1 MNSSYYIGISHNITQ
16 DPDLDVFKTHT
27 HDCYELFYFI
37 SGNAT
42 YYIEGTKYAL
52 SNGDILILKKAEAH
66 ALRISSHVPF
76 ERIVLHFDLNA
87 LVDINKEDL
96 ITFLDSRP
104 LGKQNLYPASIYK
117 DSKWLYYL
125 NQIIEAKINP
135 KRRLYLTIL
144 ITELSLSASHNFD
157 YREANDSIT
166 DIIHYINDHLT
177 QPLNIH
183 TLCKKFFIS
192 KQHLYR
198 KFENATG
205 STVWRYIVTKR
216 LLLARELIVNGVAA
230 NEACVKSGFNDYST
244 FYKSYRAQ
252 FGHSPKDDL
261 VSKKDD

>member
-1 MNSSYYIGISHNITQ
+1 MNKPMYTLIRIEYNHIGTSCEECGRYIKNIAYVRDNMTNKV
-16 DPDLDVFKTHT
+16 LKV
-27 HDCYELFYFI
+27 
-37 SGNAT
+37 
-42 YYIEGTKYAL
+42 GTTC
-52 SNGDILILKKAEAH
+52 
-66 ALRISSHVPF
+66 
-76 ERIVLHFDLNA
+76 
-87 LVDINKEDL
+87 INKLMKLNKKSSDL
-96 ITFLDSRP
+96 LQKRI
-104 LGKQNLYPASIYK
+104 K
-117 DSKWLYYL
+117 DYQRRIEYNYTVIAKVNNIEEYL
-125 NQIIEAKINP
+125 EAKINP